1 MERVKRIRSELRGEY
16 DELDQLYTDAY
27 LEAIVSVPGRSYEC
41 ARDEKVR
48 EALKW
53 RRGFNVD
60 ALCAEA
66 SFCQGEWRLSDGLS
80 ITRPRTLAMYR
91 SGLLAWDGP
100 VLWSIVGQTDW
111 TDEFAILQYHVR
123 VIEHG
128 ITAVLPKANTDSF
141 QMVVDVS
148 QLGIRNMPSLSI
160 VRALASLLQTA
171 YPERIDSI
179 RIGPVSMALVA
190 LFALTKP
197 FLSQSSRDK
206 ITLVTE
212 LPARPNFE

>member
-1 MERVKRIRSELRGEY
+1 MESVKRIRSELREEYGEI
-16 DELDQLYTDAY
+16 DQLYTDAY

-48 EALKW
+48 GALKW

-60 ALCAEA
+60 ALCAES
-66 SFCQGEWRLSDGLS
+66 SFSEG
-80 ITRPRTLAMYR
+80 TLAMYR

-160 VRALASLLQTA
+160 VKGLASLLQKA